1 MPRNTLR
8 FLTVGALL
16 ASCSSNEARPGSN
29 TSLCIPEDGGPPC
42 RGMIA
47 GGPSTGADAT
57 VTTPVADATVT
68 ADALAETVS
77 GTLRIFATL
86 PPVTARASGSTGWTV
101 RSVAPFVASADA
113 GVGADAGDAGATL
126 EAITDG
132 VGAFTLPGVP
142 PISAS
147 LTTGQPSY
155 WLSVNFP
162 VMGNFASMFELTADS
177 RALELQTFNDDA
189 LRFALNSA
197 GQVQADDRALIAV
210 WVKESRA
217 AGARP
222 VSNVTLLADG
232 QSSQT
237 LYDGASGLM
246 EVSVTGTGA
255 LGFAILPNVAV
266 PIAGDGYVT
275 VTGPRLARPFPV
287 RVRTRTITWL
297 LLTAS

>member
-8 FLTVGALL
+8 FLALGALL
-16 ASCSSNEARPGSN
+16 ASCSSNEVRPGSN
-29 TSLCIPEDGGPPC
+29 TSLCVPEDGGPPC

-47 GGPSTGADAT
+47 TGPSNPTDAT
-57 VTTPVADATVT
+57 VTTTPVDATV
-68 ADALAETVS
+68 ADDALSENVT
-77 GTLRIFATL
+77 GTLRIYATL
-86 PPVTARASGSTGWTV
+86 PPMTARAAGSTGWTV
-101 RSVAPFVASADA
+101 RSVPAFAASSDG
-113 GVGADAGDAGATL
+113 GVDAGDAGVTL

-142 PISAS
+142 PIATS

-155 WLSVNFP
+155 WIAVNFP
-162 VMGNFASMFELTADS
+162 VMGNFSSMFELTADS
-177 RALELQTFNDDA
+177 RAVELQTFNDDA
-189 LRFALNSA
+189 LRFSLNAA

-210 WVKESRA
+210 WVRESRA

-232 QSSQT
+232 QSSQS

-266 PIAGDGYVT
+266 PISGDGYVT

>member
-1 MPRNTLR
+1 M
-8 FLTVGALL
+8 F
-16 ASCSSNEARPGSN
+16 AS
-29 TSLCIPEDGGPPC
+29 
-42 RGMIA
+42 
-47 GGPSTGADAT
+47 GPSKTLDAT
-57 VTTPVADATVT
+57 VASPVDATVA
-68 ADALAETVS
+68 ADVLAENVS
-77 GTLRIFATL
+77 GALRVFATL
-86 PPVTARASGSTGWTV
+86 PPVTSRAAGSTGWTV
-101 RSVAPFVASADA
+101 RSVAPFVASSDA
-113 GVGADAGDAGATL
+113 GVGGDAGDAGITL
-126 EAITDG
+126 EAITNG
-132 VGAFTLPGVP
+132 VGEFTLPGVP

-147 LTTGQPSY
+147 QTTGLPSFTV
-155 WLSVNFP
+155 SVNFP
-162 VMGNFASMFELTADS
+162 VMGNFASMFELSADS
-177 RALELQTFNDDA
+177 RVVELQTFNDDA
-189 LRFALNSA
+189 LRFSLNSA

-232 QSSQT
+232 QSGQT

-246 EVSVTGTGA
+246 EVSVTGTGP

-297 LLTAS
+297 LPTAS